1 MQQYDPVL
9 ESLAGAVH
17 PQLQGHVQ
25 VALVPGLKHEYE
37 CHKHPSEL
45 KIQILLHQLD
55 DVSWVRRAFDSAL
68 RIRRNLSLAT
78 DIRGRAIPQEETD

>member
-1 MQQYDPVL
+1 MQYDPALAV
-9 ESLAGAVH
+9 LAGAVH
-17 PQLQGHVQ
+17 PQLKGHVS

-45 KIQILLHQLD
+45 KVEILLHQID

-68 RIRRNLSLAT
+68 RIRRNLALANL
-78 DIRGRAIPQEETD
+78 IRGEALPEEEEN

>member
-45 KIQILLHQLD
+45 KIQILLHQID

-68 RIRRNLSLAT
+68 RIRRDIALAAS
-78 DIRGRAIPQEETD
+78 IRGQALPEKEAD